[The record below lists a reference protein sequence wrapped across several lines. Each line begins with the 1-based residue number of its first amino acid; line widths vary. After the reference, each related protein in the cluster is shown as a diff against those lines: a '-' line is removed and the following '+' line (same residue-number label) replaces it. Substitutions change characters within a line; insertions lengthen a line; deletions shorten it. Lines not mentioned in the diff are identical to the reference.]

1 MQITLYSYMILMKLE
16 FPDIFSEHTQI
27 SNFMKIRPLV
37 AELFLSDWRADIT
50 SLIVL
55 FAHLWTRLKMRG
67 AVLLVLHLPSWS
79 IA

>member
-37 AELFLSDWRADIT
+37 AELFLSD
-50 SLIVL
+50 
-55 FAHLWTRLKMRG
+55 
-67 AVLLVLHLPSWS
+67 
-79 IA
+79 